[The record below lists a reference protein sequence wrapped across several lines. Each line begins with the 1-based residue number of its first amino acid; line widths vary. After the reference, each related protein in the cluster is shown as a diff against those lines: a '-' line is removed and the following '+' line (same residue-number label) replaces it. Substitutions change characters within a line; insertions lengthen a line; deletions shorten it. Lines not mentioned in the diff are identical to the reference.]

1 MSEGERQQ
9 VQLARMLMA
18 PPELVVLDEP
28 AAGLDLGARE
38 RFVARLAALAADPG
52 VPAAVLVT
60 HHLEE
65 IPPAFTHALLLKS
78 GRMVTC
84 GPISEAIT
92 SDSVSETFDV
102 DVTVETAGGRF
113 TARFR

>member
-1 MSEGERQQ
+1 M
-9 VQLARMLMA
+9 
-18 PPELVVLDEP
+18 LDEP

-38 RFVARLAALAADPG
+38 RFVARLAAIAADPG

-65 IPPAFTHALLLKS
+65 IPPAFTHALLLKG
-78 GRMVTC
+78 GRVVRC
-84 GPISEAIT
+84 GPIGEAIA

-102 DVTVETAGGRF
+102 DVTVDTSGGRF